1 MKPIAMVTAL
11 TLLASVV
18 SANALSPTLAQALK
32 NGSDVTE
39 IKAKKKTHRMSGMK
53 GHNMSGMQEHKG
65 MKGMGSEDKMPGM
78 SGGDHAKM
86 KGMKGM

>member
-18 SANALSPTLAQALK
+18 SAHAMSPTPIPALK
-32 NGSDVTE
+32 NGSDITE
-39 IKAKKKTHRMSGMK
+39 VKAKKKTHQMSGMK
-53 GHNMSGMQEHKG
+53 GHNMSGMEHKG
-65 MKGMGSEDKMPGM
+65 MKGMSSDDKMPSM
-78 SGGDHAKM
+78 SGGDHSKM